1 MSREAPPIP
10 SNPSSPDRSELT
22 AGAVRSAGMTLA
34 HSRDVLRVGFAA
46 LQSGDYSRVVGD
58 ERVTRACVEGAWD
71 HRNAAVE
78 QLCSYVAETY
88 DGVFAGLASAYGSA
102 DIVAKRTHA
111 WRDTWWRLFGALA
124 GSGVDEA
131 KGPAAIQATAE
142 AFDTLSKQKY
152 WLPGVHAYARE
163 HDPCTQIFYG
173 EVFGDFIP
181 KPVPERKR
189 WPE

>member
-1 MSREAPPIP
+1 MSWEAPSIP

-22 AGAVRSAGMTLA
+22 VGVVRSAGMTLA

-46 LQSGDYSRVVGD
+46 LQSGDYSTAVGD
-58 ERVTRACVEGAWD
+58 ERVTRACVDSALANRETS
-71 HRNAAVE
+71 VE
-78 QLCSYVAETY
+78 QLCLFVAETY
-88 DGVFAGLASAYGSA
+88 DEVFEGLASAYSPA
-102 DIVAKRTHA
+102 DTVAKRTHA

-124 GSGVDEA
+124 SSGVDEA

-152 WLPGVHAYARE
+152 WLPGVHAYVRE
-163 HDPCTQIFYG
+163 HDPCSRIFYK

-181 KPVPERKR
+181 KPVPEKKK
-189 WPE
+189 WPH